1 MCKGNPSARQPEN
14 NRSHDQIEQMY
25 SPSFVR
31 FPDTARDS
39 ALLSGHKILWYR
51 LEAVGTESPIFLSV
65 AVSQTATYASDDFSY
80 PHLESLPSG
89 SDNFTKEAYYT
100 IQQSTEEKR
109 NEDIKGGMRKSPR

>member
-1 MCKGNPSARQPEN
+1 MCKINPSASQPEN
-14 NRSHDQIEQMY
+14 NRSHDRIELKY

-31 FPDTARDS
+31 SPDTARDS
-39 ALLSGHKILWYR
+39 ALFSGHKILRYR

-65 AVSQTATYASDDFSY
+65 AVSQTATYAFDDFSY

-100 IQQSTEEKR
+100 IQLSTEEKR
-109 NEDIKGGMRKSPR
+109 TKDIKGGMRKSPR